1 MLTES
6 GPHRA
11 RHNLMRAALHREA
24 YRHASPVPARDQ
36 GRATAL
42 EIIGVCAQVAA
53 VCVAVQAR
61 LATAVRDEAPD
72 LAVVVRAQL
81 GSPSGLATSVVSR
94 IVAVHGRLRLCV
106 VAPVVAFAL
115 THSDSDRTLG
125 LGAVHDEEGRPG
137 LWDHTLARVVSSS
150 MISPAVDSA
159 TSLVS
164 CESAAKRPTLLT
176 CPANGPPWLSPT

>member
-61 LATAVRDEAPD
+61 LATAVRDKAPD

-81 GSPSGLATSVVSR
+81 GSLSGLDTSVAVR
-94 IVAVHGRLRLCV
+94 TVAVHGRLRLCV

-125 LGAVHDEEGRPG
+125 LDCGTTPWPG
-137 LWDHTLARVVSSS
+137 SLPSS

-176 CPANGPPWLSPT
+176 CPANGPPWLSPI